1 MAEIITSSGSTATL
15 HDDGLGKSPPDAR
28 RFWRV
33 LLAAVAPLP
42 ALALAVAAL
51 VTPYQV
57 EADAAAALA
66 DAAADQR
73 AMRIVTWLGL
83 LAALT
88 LVPTTIAVAW
98 VCRRRAPRLTA
109 VGAVLSLAGF
119 GATAA
124 LPNGDLMA
132 LAAVR
137 NDLDRTG

>member
-1 MAEIITSSGSTATL
+1 MAEIITSSGPTATL

-33 LLAAVAPLP
+33 LLAVVAPLP

-66 DAAADQR
+66 D
-73 AMRIVTWLGL
+73 
-83 LAALT
+83 
-88 LVPTTIAVAW
+88 
-98 VCRRRAPRLTA
+98 
-109 VGAVLSLAGF
+109 
-119 GATAA
+119 
-124 LPNGDLMA
+124 GDPMA

-137 NDLDRTG
+137 NDLDRTVMVALGWALTVVGYSSASLALLRMSNDAFDLPPSTVASTR